1 MTEFVHKP
9 IRFSAHAL
17 SYMIRRGFTEA
28 EVVEAIQSG
37 KWESAELGRLQ
48 CSKDF
53 AFGREWNDKV
63 YATKQIRPIFIEE
76 EMEIVVITVYT
87 YYY

>member
-1 MTEFVHKP
+1 MAEFLRKP

-17 SYMIRRGFTEA
+17 SYRVRRGFTEA
-28 EVVEAIQSG
+28 EVVEAIQSS
-37 KWESAELGRLQ
+37 KWEPAEMGRLQ

-53 AFGREWNDKV
+53 AFGREWNGKV
-63 YATKQIRPIFIEE
+63 YTTKQVRPIFVEE

>member
-1 MTEFVHKP
+1 MAELVRKP

-17 SYMIRRGFTEA
+17 SYRVRRGFTEA
-28 EVVEAIQSG
+28 EVVETIQSS
-37 KWESAELGRLQ
+37 KWEPAELGRLQ

-53 AFGREWNDKV
+53 AFGKEWNDKV
-63 YATKQIRPIFIEE
+63 YATKKVQPIFVEE
-76 EMEIVVITVYT
+76 EKEIFVITVYT